1 MGEHGLLLEQ
11 MYREVLQPYRDRI
24 DEKLAE
30 VAASQENRHIR
41 EMVSYA
47 LEGGRRFRPLLF
59 IIVCKLLGREP
70 DERVYSLASAMEILH
85 KASLLH
91 DDLVD
96 GDRFRRGR
104 ETFHEK
110 FGYEQAVVVGDLLV
124 AEASIR
130 FYRNAAP
137 ELIGSWLE
145 QYRKLCFGEAMDVIG
160 FRGVQ
165 GADGGLR
172 KLIDDII
179 YGKTASFMEFVFS
192 VAAYT
197 AGASDEQ
204 RTLLAGF
211 GRHLGFMFQI
221 INDLNNWS
229 GLEAGLGRAEGSDL
243 SQGRANHVT
252 FLARVGRHDRAEVER
267 LVKEI
272 VEAHDASAR
281 EALRR
286 LGIRNQY
293 TFILNEILDG
303 KYNEWYWGSENS

>member
-1 MGEHGLLLEQ
+1 MLIHQIYQEG
-11 MYREVLQPYRDRI
+11 LQPYRDRI

-30 VAASQENRHIR
+30 VAASQEHPHIR

-59 IIVCKLLGREP
+59 ILVGKLLGREP
-70 DERVYSLASAMEILH
+70 DERVYSLAAAMEILH

-104 ETFHEK
+104 QTFHEK
-110 FGYEQAVVVGDLLV
+110 YGPEQAVVVGDLLV
-124 AEASIR
+124 AEASIQ
-130 FYRNAAP
+130 FYRNADPA
-137 ELIGSWLE
+137 LIGSWLE
-145 QYRKLCFGEAMDVIG
+145 QYRRLCLGETMDVIG
-160 FRGVQ
+160 FC
-165 GADGGLR
+165 GARAAGGGLA
-172 KLIDDII
+172 KLVDDII

-192 VAAYT
+192 AAAYT
-197 AGASDEQ
+197 GGASEEQ
-204 RTLLAGF
+204 RVLLAGF
-211 GRHLGFMFQI
+211 GRHLGFVFQI

-229 GLEAGLGRAEGSDL
+229 GLEAGAGRTEGTDL
-243 SQGRANHVT
+243 SQGKANHVT
-252 FLARVGRHDRAEVER
+252 VLARAGRHDRAEVER
-267 LVKEI
+267 LVREI

-293 TFILNEILDG
+293 TLILNRILDG